1 MKTDQ
6 TKHSNNQPGSPTWHQ
21 QQHPVCPAS
30 WGEGQRSVMNTT
42 EAARIAGRTP
52 TTIRNWIAKGRL
64 QAGTAPIDGPPWVIW
79 DITPEA
85 LEAAIAT
92 QRKPG
97 RPYKHPQ
104 VVSEETK

>member
-1 MKTDQ
+1 MT
-6 TKHSNNQPGSPTWHQ
+6 
-21 QQHPVCPAS
+21 
-30 WGEGQRSVMNTT
+30 TT
-42 EAARIAGRTP
+42 EAAAIANKTP

-64 QAGTAPIDGPPWVIW
+64 IAGTRTLEHAPWCIW